1 MEMLVRLTKCKF
13 VETGVFDDY
22 VEALEHFFTEVLPRY
37 EPQMKPWHEF
47 RLDELWALEVN
58 DLLSANLDAL
68 RKLHSK
74 LIIRG
79 KAPRTIANYK
89 DAVRFMTGKHP
100 ILSPK
105 ITQDDSANT
114 SPNKANKGV
123 SNHHTSPSK
132 LTFT

>member
-1 MEMLVRLTKCKF
+1 MELLVRLTKCKF
-13 VETGVFDDY
+13 VETGIFDDY

-100 ILSPK
+100 TLSP
-105 ITQDDSANT
+105 QADSAT
-114 SPNKANKGV
+114 AGANKANKGV
-123 SNHHTSPSK
+123 
-132 LTFT
+132 